1 VVPAH
6 RADRGGVTVPPALAH
21 GGHHAGLPA
30 GWIAVALGLVV
41 FAGYAAGAVRLR
53 RRGDRWPP
61 VRDAGFALGTV
72 AAGAAMALPDT
83 SGFTGHMVQHVLLGM
98 LAPVLL
104 VLGRPVTL
112 LLRASPP
119 AVRRRLTPVL
129 GSAPVGVLVFPPFAA
144 ALEAGSLWLLYRTGL
159 FAASGRDPGLHL
171 LVHAHVLVTGVLFT
185 ASVCLLE
192 PVRHRYGFAVRVA
205 ALVGAA
211 AAHAVLAKSLY
222 LTAPPGTVLDVADR
236 QSGAE
241 LMYYGG
247 DVVELG
253 LALIMALGWYAAR
266 GRAEAH
272 ARRRAGSAA

>member
-1 VVPAH
+1 MSAH
-6 RADRGGVTVPPALAH
+6 RADGEGVSVPPALAH
-21 GGHHAGLPA
+21 GGHHAELPA

-41 FAGYAAGAVRLR
+41 LAGYEAGAWRLR

-61 VRDAGFALGTV
+61 PRDAGFGLGIGAAV
-72 AAGAAMALPDT
+72 AALALPDD
-83 SGFTGHMVQHVLLGM
+83 SGFAGHMLQHVLLGM

-112 LLRASPP
+112 LLRASPSG
-119 AVRRRLTPVL
+119 VRRRLTPVL

-144 ALEAGSLWLLYRTGL
+144 TLEAGSLWLLYRTGL
-159 FAASGRDPGLHL
+159 LAASGRDPGLHL
-171 LVHAHVLVTGVLFT
+171 LVHAHVFGTGVLFT

-192 PVRHRYGFAVRVA
+192 PVRHRYGFGVRVA

-222 LTAPPGTVLDVADR
+222 LTAPPGTAFDIADR
-236 QSGAE
+236 QAGAE

-247 DVVELG
+247 DAVELA
-253 LALIMALGWYAAR
+253 LALIVALGWYAAR